1 MRNHAV
7 LCECGCCIMKMS
19 GFDALF
25 VQAVSTDP
33 MGMLC
38 SVSD

>member
-1 MRNHAV
+1 MQFYVNVDAA
-7 LCECGCCIMKMS
+7 CMKMS

-38 SVSD
+38 SVSDWD